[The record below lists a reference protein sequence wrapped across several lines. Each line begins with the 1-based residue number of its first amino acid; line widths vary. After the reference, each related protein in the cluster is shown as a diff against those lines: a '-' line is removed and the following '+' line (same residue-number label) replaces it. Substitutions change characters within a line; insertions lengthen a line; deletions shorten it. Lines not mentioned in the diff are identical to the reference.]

1 MKMFDFNKDMVIG
14 KWSKMYV
21 VGKQVTRKQAKDIIS
36 RTDKFISSVTLFPYN
51 TKRHEWINSVL
62 GYTKIISRWDAASD
76 EFQDYAPITWEH
88 ENAIDNSKERVY
100 ANLGLIELRFFQ
112 SLYYSENIT
121 STYSNWIHLD
131 GNIFY
136 EGSIP
141 GCYVTIHDLYVNLE
155 KIAKAFPYLEMII
168 DVEEDVED
176 IDEESFPMHSMATL
190 IVRNGKVFVYKI
202 SKNGETEYFKDV
214 HYEGIPAPQIEHSI
228 ISQEILNDLI
238 IEIGT
243 KFKPIMDN
251 ETKILDDLINEHNQ
265 N

>member
-21 VGKQVTRKQAKDIIS
+21 VGKQVTREQAKDIIS

-62 GYTKIISRWDAASD
+62 GYTKIISRWDAASN

-131 GNIFY
+131 GNIFM
-136 EGSIP
+136 
-141 GCYVTIHDLYVNLE
+141 
-155 KIAKAFPYLEMII
+155 KAQFQVVMLPFMNC
-168 DVEEDVED
+168 
-176 IDEESFPMHSMATL
+176 M
-190 IVRNGKVFVYKI
+190 
-202 SKNGETEYFKDV
+202 
-214 HYEGIPAPQIEHSI
+214 
-228 ISQEILNDLI
+228 
-238 IEIGT
+238 
-243 KFKPIMDN
+243 
-251 ETKILDDLINEHNQ
+251 
-265 N
+265 